1 MSQFICSISVSLSLC
16 LSVVVAVVRVEGSKG
31 RCPGSVVSQS
41 VDDPSTEKTWEL
53 PLQAAQSQPPQ
64 CSDHLRNIIISL
76 ENISLN
82 IFVNICKTIFT
93 NNISFSLDFRYWS
106 YQDDIRIYH
115 IRISVY
121 VLIICIFFSRFHKNY
136 IQLKVITICKKGS

>member
-53 PLQAAQSQPPQ
+53 QLQAAQSQPPQ

-82 IFVNICKTIFT
+82 IFLNICKTIFT
-93 NNISFSLDFRYWS
+93 NNISFSFDFRYWS
-106 YQDDIRIYH
+106 YQDDIRILY
-115 IRISVY
+115 IISIY
-121 VLIICIFFSRFHKNY
+121 VLIICIFFSWFHKNY